1 MAAEL
6 ASPPVRHMFTDMLES
21 VREPA
26 VAGTFY
32 PATQSELRAVVD
44 AYLVSARAEPVSMTV
59 RPKAIIVPH
68 AGYEYSGASA
78 ARAFGL
84 LLPFGR
90 TIRRAVVLGPAHRR
104 YVEGIV
110 WPGTAWVRTPLG
122 VIDVDW
128 AALQRVP
135 QVAADAR
142 AHEREHSVEVELPF
156 LQVVVPQAKV
166 VPLAV
171 GHASPEDVAAVLEA
185 LWGGP
190 ETVIV
195 ISSDLSHY
203 LPYEVGRELDERTAA
218 RIVALDAPL
227 DGDEACGAAG
237 INGLLLL
244 ARKKRLRAELVDR
257 RSSGDAA
264 IGSRAEVVGYGAFA
278 FYE

>member
-1 MAAEL
+1 MGT
-6 ASPPVRHMFTDMLES
+6 PHVWDMLES

-32 PATQSELRAVVD
+32 PSRPGELRAVVD
-44 AYLVSARAEPVSMTV
+44 SFLATATAEPASATV

-68 AGYEYSGASA
+68 AGYVYSGASA

-84 LLPFGR
+84 LFPFGG
-90 TIRRAVVLGPAHRR
+90 TIRRAVVLGPAHWTH
-104 YVEGIV
+104 VTGIV
-110 WPGTAWVRTPLG
+110 WPGTALMKTPLG
-122 VIDVDW
+122 ALEVDLP
-128 AALQRVP
+128 ALQLVP
-135 QVAADAR
+135 QVAANAR

-156 LQVVVPQAKV
+156 LQVTAPQAKV

-171 GHASPEDVAAVLEA
+171 GHASPEEVAAVLEA

-264 IGSRAEVVGYGAFA
+264 VGSRADVVGYGAFA